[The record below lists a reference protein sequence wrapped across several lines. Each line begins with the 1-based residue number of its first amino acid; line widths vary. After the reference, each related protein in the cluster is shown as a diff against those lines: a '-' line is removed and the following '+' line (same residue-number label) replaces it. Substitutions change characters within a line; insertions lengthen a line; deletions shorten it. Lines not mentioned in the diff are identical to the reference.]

1 MGGNTCSICKSEAR
15 DAVDQALVAGESLR
29 NIAERTGMSST
40 SLHRHKKHLKSTL
53 TRANERREIAHED
66 SVLTQVE
73 AIVKELDGIVHSDLS
88 ELVSWGP
95 DGVQMK
101 SSDELPPELTKLV
114 SEVSET
120 RNKDGDITGTKIKL
134 HSKLD
139 AVEKLSKI
147 RGYFT
152 EKVQPD
158 SALDAVITLA
168 RLLSDTQLRA
178 MAEGKDSVEGKFEV
192 ITSE

>member
-1 MGGNTCSICKSEAR
+1 VS
-15 DAVDQALVAGESLR
+15 
-29 NIAERTGMSST
+29 
-40 SLHRHKKHLKSTL
+40 RHKKHLKSTL
-53 TRANERREIAHED
+53 TRANARREIAHED
-66 SVLTQVE
+66 TVLTQVE

-120 RNKDGDITGTKIKL
+120 RNKDGDVTGTKIKL
-134 HSKLD
+134 HNKLD

-168 RLLSDTQLRA
+168 KLLSDAQLRA

-192 ITSE
+192 IPSE

>member
-1 MGGNTCSICKSEAR
+1 MTCSVCKNEAR
-15 DAVDQALVAGESLR
+15 ESIDQALVAGESLR

-40 SLHRHKKHLKSTL
+40 SLHRHKTAHLPSTL
-53 TRANERREIAHED
+53 TRANARREIAHED
-66 SVLTQVE
+66 TVLTQVE

-134 HSKLD
+134 HNKLD

-168 RLLSDTQLRA
+168 RLLSDAQLRA
-178 MAEGKDSVEGKFEV
+178 MAEGKDSVEGTFEV
-192 ITSE
+192 IPSE

>member
-1 MGGNTCSICKSEAR
+1 MAMTCTGCKHEAR
-15 DAVDQALVAGESLR
+15 EAIDRALVAGEPHR
-29 NIAERTGMSST
+29 AIASQYGLSHADVS
-40 SLHRHKKHLKSTL
+40 RHKKHLKSTL
-53 TRANERREIAHED
+53 TRANARREIAHED
-66 SVLTQVE
+66 TVLTQVE

-120 RNKDGDITGTKIKL
+120 RNKDGDVTGTKIKL
-134 HSKLD
+134 HNKLD

-168 RLLSDTQLRA
+168 KLLSDAQLRA

-192 ITSE
+192 IPSE